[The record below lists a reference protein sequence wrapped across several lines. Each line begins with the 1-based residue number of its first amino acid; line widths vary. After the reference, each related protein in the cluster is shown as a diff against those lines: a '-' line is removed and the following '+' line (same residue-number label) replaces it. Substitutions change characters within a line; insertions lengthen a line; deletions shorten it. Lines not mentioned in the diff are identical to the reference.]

1 MWLTRQGQAR
11 EVDVPGGGSNGAM
24 HADLCYQKIGVWGSR
39 ITAGASEDNPEGKS

>member
-24 HADLCYQKIGVWGSR
+24 HAEQLTPGE
-39 ITAGASEDNPEGKS
+39 ASI